1 MVSTHLKNIS
11 QNGNLPQLGV
21 KIKNTWNHHLVLYVT
36 RYDWV
41 WLWGFFDMQKAGSPN
56 DLPPGNVLRR
66 GFYAGGVWF
75 WFFPGDFIDLFIS
88 WDPWQLFISWDPWQL
103 VYLPTCRLICR
114 VFFCTLRILTPS
126 KVVMLEEPKKHPCI
140 FNKFIHPKPPR
151 GVQQLLL
158 SDWNSQTLNVQGGP
172 SPTSYKLGTI
182 TPLTG
187 WNNPSYLFIRPFIRV
202 TARAYNSI
210 HN

>member
-1 MVSTHLKNIS
+1 MTGFGCEDFLTCKK
-11 QNGNLPQLGV
+11 LGLQ
-21 KIKNTWNHHLVLYVT
+21 TTCRLAT
-36 RYDWV
+36 
-41 WLWGFFDMQKAGSPN
+41 
-56 DLPPGNVLRR
+56 
-66 GFYAGGVWF
+66 FYAEGFTLEACDFG
-75 WFFPGDFIDLFIS
+75 FFPGDFIDLFIS

-126 KVVMLEEPKKHPCI
+126 KVVMFEEPKKHPCI